1 MDDPRPWARGKTVN
15 ELLGITQTLN
25 DTVSRY
31 ISSTPAPQAAP
42 AAPAAPPANG
52 LADDQIVYGADLQR
66 YAPAA
71 IDQRV
76 GSQIAPVIDQMA
88 SMAQQTVRSK
98 YAAEF
103 ASYGPEINAMWAS
116 IQDKRQHTVDNLEM
130 AVKVV
135 LTNHLDEIASQ
146 RAQRLVQERPETL
159 RSLGAAPPAVAPQPD
174 HSLQSDKLPPE
185 WKVWA
190 QQAGLTEQA
199 IDEFCRGN
207 EMTREQFFGQFA
219 KRGIITEVSFRK
231 Q

>member
-1 MDDPRPWARGKTVN
+1 MEDPRPWARGKTVS
-15 ELLGITQTLN
+15 EVLGIAETLN
-25 DTVSRY
+25 TTVSRY
-31 ISSTPAPQAAP
+31 ISSPPPPA
-42 AAPAAPPANG
+42 AAPPAPVQPQNG
-52 LADDQIVYGADLQR
+52 LADDQIVYGADLNR
-66 YAPAA
+66 FAPAA
-71 IDQRV
+71 IDQRLA
-76 GSQIAPVIDQMA
+76 SQINPVYDTMA

-174 HSLQSDKLPPE
+174 HSLQSEKLPAD
-185 WKVWA
+185 WKNWA

-207 EMTREQFFGQFA
+207 EMSREQFFGQFA